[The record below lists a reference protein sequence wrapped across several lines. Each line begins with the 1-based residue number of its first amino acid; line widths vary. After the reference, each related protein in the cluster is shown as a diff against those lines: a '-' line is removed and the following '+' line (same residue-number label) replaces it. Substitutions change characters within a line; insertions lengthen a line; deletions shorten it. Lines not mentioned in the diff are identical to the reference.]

1 MGNLVAVEIAS
12 LAGERSLAMTWNS
25 GENIMN
31 NLLNIKTPAEG
42 IAQVRKAEYNLSNHG
57 IGNLRLAYWN
67 LTTEALYEEAT
78 FRNEGAIVAG
88 GPFVAFTGKHTAR
101 SANDKFIVRETD
113 SEGNVWWGQYNRPCA
128 ADKFEVLYDRMLG
141 FLQGR
146 DVFVQDLY
154 AGADENYRLPVRIVT
169 ELAWHSHFVRN
180 MFILPGSLEE
190 YKRFVPEFTIMA
202 LPSFKGMPMVDN
214 TASETFICLSFEKKL
229 AIIGNTA
236 YAGEIKK
243 SVFTILN
250 YLLPLE
256 GVLSMHCSA
265 NVNPKDSNDVALFF
279 GLSGTGKTTLSAD
292 PTRRLI
298 GDDEHGWSDDGV
310 FNFEG
315 GCYAKVIG
323 LSASAEPEI
332 YATTHRFGTVLE
344 NVPFDPVT
352 RYIDLDDDSL
362 TENTR
367 ASYPLEF
374 IDNAVPEKK
383 AGHPKNVI
391 LLTCDASGVMPPI
404 ARLTPNQALY
414 QFISGYTSKVGG
426 TEVGLGK
433 EPEIT
438 FSACFGGPFMVHHPY
453 KYAELLKRKIERYGV
468 TCWLVNTGWVGGPY
482 GVGKRISIRHTRAL
496 LNAALSGKLAKVEYY
511 RDPVFGFEVPK
522 TCPDVPESVL
532 EPWSS
537 WPSREEYDKKYKN
550 LAQRFIENFGKFT
563 EGTPREVVEAGPK
576 VK

>member
-1 MGNLVAVEIAS
+1 
-12 LAGERSLAMTWNS
+12 
-25 GENIMN
+25 MN
-31 NLLNIKTPAEG
+31 NILNIKTPAEG
-42 IAQVRKAEYNLSNHG
+42 IAQTRKADYNLSNHG
-57 IGNLRLAYWN
+57 VGNLRLAYWN
-67 LTTEALYEEAT
+67 LPTEALYEEAV
-78 FRNEGAIVAG
+78 FRGEGATVAG
-88 GPFVAFTGKHTAR
+88 GPFVANTGKHTAR
-101 SANDKFIVRETD
+101 SANDKFVVRTAD
-113 SEGNVWWGQYNRPCA
+113 TEGKVWWGQYNRPFA
-128 ADKFEVLYDRMLG
+128 PEKFDLLFDRLLG

-180 MFILPGSLEE
+180 MFLLPQSLEE
-190 YKRFVPEFTIMA
+190 YKRFVPEFTIISV
-202 LPSFKGMPMVDN
+202 PSFKGMPALDN
-214 TASETFICLSFEKKL
+214 TATETFISLSFERKL

-265 NVNPKDSNDVALFF
+265 NVNPADANDVALFF

-323 LSASAEPEI
+323 LSESAEPEI
-332 YATTHRFGTVLE
+332 YATTKRFGTVLE
-344 NVPFDPVT
+344 NVVFDPVT
-352 RYIDLDDDSL
+352 RLIDLDDDTL

-367 ASYPLEF
+367 ASYPLDF
-374 IDNAVPEKK
+374 IANAVPEKK

-404 ARLTPNQALY
+404 ARLSPNQALY

-426 TEVGLGK
+426 TEIGMRS

-438 FSACFGGPFMVHHPY
+438 FSTCFGGPFMVHHPS
-453 KYAELLKRKIERYGV
+453 KYAELLRGKIERYGV

-482 GVGKRISIRHTRAL
+482 GVGKRISIRYTRAL
-496 LNAALSGKLAKVEYY
+496 LNAALSGKLEDVEYY
-511 RDPVFGFEVPK
+511 QDPVFGFQVPK
-522 TCPDVPESVL
+522 SCPDVPEGVL
-532 EPWSS
+532 QPWSS
-537 WPSREEYDKKYKN
+537 WPSRGEYDKRYRD
-550 LAQRFIENFGKFT
+550 LAQRFIENFGKF
-563 EGTPREVVEAGPK
+563 EDQTPREVVEAGPRLE
-576 VK
+576 VAG

>member
-1 MGNLVAVEIAS
+1 
-12 LAGERSLAMTWNS
+12 
-25 GENIMN
+25 MN

-42 IAQVRKAEYNLSNHG
+42 IAKARKADYNLSNHG
-57 IGNLRLAYWN
+57 ISNLRLAYWN
-67 LTTEALYEEAT
+67 IPSEALYEEAV
-78 FRNEGAIVAG
+78 FRSEGSTTHL

-101 SANDKFIVRETD
+101 SANSKFVVRE
-113 SEGNVWWGQYNRPCA
+113 EGTEGHVWWGQYNRPFSEE
-128 ADKFEVLYDRMLG
+128 KFEALYERMLG
-141 FLQGR
+141 YLQGR
-146 DVFVQDLY
+146 DVFVQDAY

-169 ELAWHSHFVRN
+169 ELAWHSMFVRN
-180 MFILPGSLEE
+180 MFLVPQSLEE
-190 YKRFVPEFTIMA
+190 YKRFVPEFTIVVM
-202 LPSFKGMPMVDN
+202 PEFKGTPTIDN
-214 TASETFICLSFEKKL
+214 TNDETFIVLSFEKKL

-265 NVNPKDSNDVALFF
+265 NVNPKNADDVALFF

-323 LSASAEPEI
+323 LSESAEPEI
-332 YATTHRFGTVLE
+332 YATTSRFGTILE

-383 AGHPKNVI
+383 AGHPKNII

-404 ARLTPNQALY
+404 AKLTTHQALY
-414 QFISGYTSKVGG
+414 QFISGYTAKVGG
-426 TEVGLGK
+426 TEVGLRE

-438 FSACFGGPFMVHHPY
+438 FSACFGGPFMVHHPAY
-453 KYAELLKRKIERYGV
+453 YANLLKQKIERHNV
-468 TCWLVNTGWVGGPY
+468 NCWLVNTGWVGGPY
-482 GVGKRISIRHTRAL
+482 GIGKRISIKYTRAL
-496 LNAALSGKLAKVEYY
+496 LNAALTGKLDKVEYFQ
-511 RDPVFGFEVPK
+511 DPVFGFEVPK
-522 TCPDVPESVL
+522 TCPSVPENVL

-537 WPSREEYDKKYKN
+537 WPGKEEYMKKYKQ
-550 LAQRFIENFGKFT
+550 LAMRFVENFVKFE
-563 EGTPREVVEAGPK
+563 EGTPKEVIKSGPK
-576 VK
+576 V